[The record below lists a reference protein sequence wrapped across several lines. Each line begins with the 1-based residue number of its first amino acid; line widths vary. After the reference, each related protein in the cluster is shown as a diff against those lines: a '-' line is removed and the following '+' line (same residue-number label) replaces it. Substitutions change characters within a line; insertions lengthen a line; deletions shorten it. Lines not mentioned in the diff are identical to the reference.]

1 MKATT
6 GTSFLLRTPPLPPP
20 RAPPPLPLPLP
31 PPPRPKPRQRASPK
45 RKRRE
50 PNQCWTATPAPTL
63 RMLVPVLAPIP
74 VSCATDSRTKH
85 SQRVLPF
92 SHQRPRRNQKA
103 NITSLLPFLLTLLIL
118 PPTPP
123 IAPVLPLPPGR
134 TTLPPGRATLPQPM

>member
-6 GTSFLLRTPPLPPP
+6 GTSFLRTPPLPPP
-20 RAPPPLPLPLP
+20 RALPPTPPPLPLP

-45 RKRRE
+45 WKRRE

-74 VSCATDSRTKH
+74 VSCATASRTKH

-103 NITSLLPFLLTLLIL
+103 NTTSLLPFLLTLPIL

-123 IAPVLPLPPGR
+123 IAPVLPLPPR
-134 TTLPPGRATLPQPM
+134 RATPPQPM